1 MRRMMMEPMYK
12 TPEPEFK
19 APNNITD
26 KETFEMPQQPPQRP
40 PPPPM
45 PPFVRPQPP
54 QPRVER
60 RADIG
65 SMREQ
70 LAAKDPG
77 YRRYLESKKNATPL
91 KVRGDGTHKG
101 DVVKLHMSDGKY
113 VFFELTLSDDRMRE
127 IDKMMMIKYG
137 IYDDSVYDI
146 SIDKTET
153 PEVKEKKS
161 WWGKGAK
168 KK

>member
-1 MRRMMMEPMYK
+1 MEPMYK

-26 KETFEMPQQPPQRP
+26 KETFEMPTQPPIRPQQTTTPFTKPQAQQP
-40 PPPPM
+40 
-45 PPFVRPQPP
+45 F
-54 QPRVER
+54 VER
-60 RADIG
+60 REDVASI
-65 SMREQ
+65 REK
-70 LAAKDPG
+70 LAAKDPE

-91 KVRGDGTHKG
+91 KVKGDGTHKG
-101 DVVKLHMSDGKY
+101 DVVKLRMADGSH

-153 PEVKEKKS
+153 SEIKEKKS